1 MRWESGN
8 WAGIATA
15 ILAVFFAFPSVVEI
29 LMAFRSFDIAKLIMN
44 LWLVTLEGMIVAY
57 LVHSDTRRVF
67 EEPQIELRLN

>member
-1 MRWESGN
+1 M
-8 WAGIATA
+8 GIGELGAYRDCDSCR
-15 ILAVFFAFPSVVEI
+15 LFCLPSVVEI